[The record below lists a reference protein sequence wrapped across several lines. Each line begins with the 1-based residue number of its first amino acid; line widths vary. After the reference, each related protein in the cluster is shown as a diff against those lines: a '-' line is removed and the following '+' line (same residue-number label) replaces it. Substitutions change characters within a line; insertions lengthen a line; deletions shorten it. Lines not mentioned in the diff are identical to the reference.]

1 MNQVTIV
8 ATVIG
13 EDRPGLVESIAETV
27 VANGG
32 NWVESQMAHLA
43 GQFAGILKVG
53 VPAESVAQLET
64 ALSGLQATG
73 LQTIVRT
80 DDSSPDGIQAE
91 SLLLELVGHDRPG
104 IIREVTGVLA
114 SLGVN
119 VEELGTEITA
129 AANTGQPLFNAAATL
144 RLPAGVDRAQLQA
157 ALEEVAGDLMVDI
170 QLKAN
175 EL

>member
-1 MNQVTIV
+1 MSQVTIV

-13 EDRPGLVESIAETV
+13 EDRPGLVESIAQIV

-43 GQFAGILKVG
+43 GQFAGILKVEA
-53 VPAESVAQLET
+53 PSENLTQLET
-64 ALSGLQATG
+64 ALAGLESSG

-80 DDSSPDGIQAE
+80 DDSTQEEAQAE
-91 SLLLELVGHDRPG
+91 SLQLELVGHDRPG
-104 IIREVTGVLA
+104 IVREVTGVLA
-114 SLGVN
+114 NLGVN
-119 VEELGTEITA
+119 VEDLGTEITT

-144 RLPAGVDRAQLQA
+144 KLPAGINRAKLQA

-170 QLKAN
+170 QLKVHDQ
-175 EL
+175 